1 MVLTNKI
8 MTVTFQTIDEYIS
21 ACPVESQDRLT
32 ELRELIKKHAPKAIE
47 KISWSM
53 PTFYQN
59 GNLIHFCLHKHHI
72 GLYPGAEAVA
82 YFKEKL
88 TDYKTTKG
96 AIQLLLDKPLPK
108 DLIEEIVKYNTS
120 KI

>member
-1 MVLTNKI
+1 MAAFK
-8 MTVTFQTIDEYIS
+8 TIDEYIDT
-21 ACPVESQDRLT
+21 CPVEWQGRLKD
-32 ELRELIKKHAPKAIE
+32 LRELIKKNAPNAME

-59 GNLIHFCLHKHHI
+59 GNLIHFFLHKHHI
-72 GLYPGAEAVA
+72 GLYPGADAVE

-96 AIQLLLDKPLPK
+96 AIQLPLNKPLPK
-108 DLIEEIVKYNTS
+108 DLIKAIVKYNVS
-120 KI
+120 KIWTNKNGQ